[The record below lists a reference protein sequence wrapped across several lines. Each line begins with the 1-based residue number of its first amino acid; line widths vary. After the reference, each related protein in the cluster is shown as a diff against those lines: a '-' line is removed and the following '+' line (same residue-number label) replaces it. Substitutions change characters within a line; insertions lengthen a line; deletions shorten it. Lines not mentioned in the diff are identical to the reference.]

1 MSNLDLVPK
10 KKRLYVGKIA
20 VAFFVIIVGAASFYC
35 LSSAS
40 ATPTTSSLAGTYSS
54 ATGYAIVLYANGT
67 GLFSSHSGTWSIVNE
82 TTFEGTYT
90 IISVPRTD
98 YFTITD
104 NGFIAVQTGNAY
116 VKTTSASPTP
126 TESPTP
132 STSSTSE
139 SASPTLAT
147 SASPTP
153 TVPEFSN
160 ASPALI
166 MTMIAVATCIVALA
180 AKKAKTTI

>member
-1 MSNLDLVPK
+1 MSKLNLVPK
-10 KKRLYVGKIA
+10 KMFNVGIIA
-20 VAFFVIIVGAASFYC
+20 VALIVIIVGAASFYC

-40 ATPTTSSLAGTYSS
+40 AYPTVSSLAGTYSS
-54 ATGYAIVLYANGT
+54 TTGYTIVLYENGT
-67 GLFSSHSGTWSIVNE
+67 GLFSTYSGTWSIFNA
-82 TTFEGTYT
+82 TTIEGTYR
-90 IISVPRTD
+90 IVSVHTD

-104 NGFIAVQTGNAY
+104 NGFIAAGTGNVY

-132 STSSTSE
+132 SP
-139 SASPTLAT
+139 SPTLAA

-160 ASPALI
+160 ASLALI
-166 MTMIAVATCIVALA
+166 VTMIAVATCTVALV
-180 AKKAKTTI
+180 AKKAKKTI